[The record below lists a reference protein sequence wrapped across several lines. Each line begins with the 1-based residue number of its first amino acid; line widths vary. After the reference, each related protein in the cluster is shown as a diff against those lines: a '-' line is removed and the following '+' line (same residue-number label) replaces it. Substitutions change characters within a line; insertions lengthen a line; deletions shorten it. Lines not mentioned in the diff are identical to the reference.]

1 MDESV
6 EPISD
11 YIINSLTKM
20 IDRDEIIREVCL
32 RQNIFWEAGES
43 LVNQI
48 ETQNKGLLQK
58 HRSPLL
64 FILSMLFASV
74 GLIGSLV
81 VFYAL
86 VSTIYTIWKT
96 NGGLIDG
103 ALWIYNFWGLFPLLL
118 MSMGMALSGILGLVR
133 AVKGLSRENQ
143 EEEM

>member
-86 VSTIYTIWKT
+86 VSPIYTIWKT